1 MASDVEDLTAVILSG
16 QADAR
21 PEGGRKS
28 DAISNS
34 TEDPEDH
41 NLEGGTVSGN
51 EVIRT
56 IRRPVLDAK
65 QVSELPQASID
76 KRYYFVY
83 ASRLDKRV
91 TVRWLGK
98 ERRNHEKAY
107 RKAVKTIRE
116 MN

>member
-1 MASDVEDLTAVILSG
+1 MSSDLEDITAGILPG

-21 PEGGRKS
+21 PEGGRKP

-34 TEDPEDH
+34 SEDSEED
-41 NLEGGTVSGN
+41 NLEGGTVSEN

-56 IRRPVLDAK
+56 IRRPVLDSK
-65 QVSELPQASID
+65 QVFELAHASID

-83 ASRLDKRV
+83 ASRLDKHV

-98 ERRNHEKAY
+98 ERRKHEKAY
-107 RKAVKTIRE
+107 RKAAKTIRE